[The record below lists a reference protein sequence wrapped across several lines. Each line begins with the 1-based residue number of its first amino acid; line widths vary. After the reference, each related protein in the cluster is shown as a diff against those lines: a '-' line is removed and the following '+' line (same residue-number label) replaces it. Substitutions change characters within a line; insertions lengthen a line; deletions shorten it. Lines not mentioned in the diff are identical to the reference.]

1 VTHSRVVCLGDVM
14 LDVSVRLPGP
24 PVRGSDTP
32 ARISVQCGGQAA
44 NVAAGIA
51 AHGIA
56 TTLVGRVGADV
67 FGRRVMDELAA
78 DSLELSVSVDPVLPT
93 GVCVVLVDPAGERT
107 MLPDA
112 GANDALGTEPF
123 PAHLLDAAAVLYVS
137 GYALLRPGSRPAALA
152 AIDAA
157 RRHGCAVAVD
167 LASAAPLADVGAEA
181 VLGWVGAP
189 TLLLANTD
197 EARVLVPGG
206 ADDELAHAL
215 ARRSGEA
222 VVTHGAGGASWSDG
236 RARAHVPASAVAVLD
251 STGAGDAFAAGL
263 LAARARGI
271 DPSAALIAAVDAA
284 ARVLGR
290 AGARES

>member
-1 VTHSRVVCLGDVM
+1 MRPRAVCVGDLM

-24 PVRGSDTP
+24 PVPGSDTP

-44 NVAAGIA
+44 NVAAGLA

-67 FGRRVMDELAA
+67 FGRRVMDELAG
-78 DSLELSVSVDPVLPT
+78 DGLELRVSVDPELPT

-112 GANDALGTEPF
+112 GANDALASRPF
-123 PAHLLDAAAVLYVS
+123 PAQVLDSAAMLYVS
-137 GYALLRPGSRPAALA
+137 GYPLLRPGSRPAALA

-157 RRHGCAVAVD
+157 REHGCAVAVD
-167 LASAAPLADVGAEA
+167 LASAAPLADVGAAA
-181 VLGWVGAP
+181 VLEWVGGP

-197 EARVLVPGG
+197 EARVLAPGR

-215 ARRSGEA
+215 ARLSGEA
-222 VVTHGAGGASWSDG
+222 VVTHGAAGACWSDG
-236 RARAHVPASAVAVLD
+236 RARIHVPASPVAVLD

-263 LAARARGI
+263 LAAGARGA
-271 DPSAALIAAVDAA
+271 DPSTALAAAADAA
-284 ARVLGR
+284 ARVVGR